1 MSSNSDKVWT
11 VLSMLEWG
19 TGYLEEKHVDSP
31 RLSMEWLLAHL
42 LNIRRLDIYLQ
53 FDRPLSSEE
62 LESIKPLI
70 KRRARHEPLQYITG
84 STEFLGCEIEVN
96 PSVLIPRQ
104 ETEQLAEKIL
114 ENHSHQKE
122 QSLTL
127 LDIGTGSGCIPIAIK
142 KRAPA
147 WNCLGVDI
155 SDEAIKTAQ
164 RNAGI
169 NQTEVTFITE
179 DLFSLQQS
187 SKMIDVHPDIIVSNP
202 PYITPG
208 EKAELDPQV
217 LNYEPS
223 KALFHPHPVQVYEH
237 LAQYAAGKNAILY
250 LESNHNLA
258 PEIVE
263 AVSKFYTQ
271 IDLIKDLDQKDRFI
285 FAAEPL

>member
-19 TGYLEEKHVDSP
+19 TGYLEEKDVDSP

-84 STEFLGCEIEVN
+84 STEFLGCEMEVN

-142 KRAPA
+142 KRVPS

-164 RNAGI
+164 RNAEI
-169 NQTEVTFITE
+169 NQTEVAFITE

-187 SKMIDVHPDIIVSNP
+187 P
-202 PYITPG
+202 
-208 EKAELDPQV
+208 
-217 LNYEPS
+217 
-223 KALFHPHPVQVYEH
+223 
-237 LAQYAAGKNAILY
+237 
-250 LESNHNLA
+250 
-258 PEIVE
+258 
-263 AVSKFYTQ
+263 
-271 IDLIKDLDQKDRFI
+271 
-285 FAAEPL
+285 